1 MSRNFSLKEK
11 RGGHKIFVIKKGR
24 EILSQIMYSSN
35 NRNEALMRERL
46 TMERRERGTESP

>member
-1 MSRNFSLKEK
+1 MSRNFSLEEK
-11 RGGHKIFVIKKGR
+11 RAGHKIFVIKKGR

-35 NRNEALMRERL
+35 NRNEALKRERL

>member
-11 RGGHKIFVIKKGR
+11 RAGHKIFVIKKGR